1 MTKRMKMYQR
11 KRHRQKNLI
20 LKKLLEIFHGVK
32 STKDRSLEAA
42 PNLKRSMMFTKAQER
57 CLLHT
62 VRRQAIFQL
71 LLIDF
76 LAKKTPQFSM
86 FLIFQTTMQEININ
100 LPLYKQ
106 KVDELSVLTKKQ
118 KS

>member
-1 MTKRMKMYQR
+1 M
-11 KRHRQKNLI
+11 
-20 LKKLLEIFHGVK
+20 
-32 STKDRSLEAA
+32 LEAA
-42 PNLKRSMMFTKAQER
+42 PNLKRSMMFTKAQKR

-71 LLIDF
+71 LLIDV

-106 KVDELSVLTKKQ
+106 K
-118 KS
+118 

>member
-1 MTKRMKMYQR
+1 
-11 KRHRQKNLI
+11 
-20 LKKLLEIFHGVK
+20 
-32 STKDRSLEAA
+32 
-42 PNLKRSMMFTKAQER
+42 MMFTKALER
-57 CLLHT
+57 CLHHT